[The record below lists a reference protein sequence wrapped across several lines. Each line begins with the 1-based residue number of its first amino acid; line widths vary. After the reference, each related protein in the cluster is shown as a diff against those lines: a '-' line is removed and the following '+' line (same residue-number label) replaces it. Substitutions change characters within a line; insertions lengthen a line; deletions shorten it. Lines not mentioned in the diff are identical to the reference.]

1 MTTVSL
7 PRPGTRRSLLG
18 KLWSAASPQG
28 RRLAAR
34 AAAGLREHMG
44 TLAGLAAIDY
54 GAFTATSVAGWVV
67 TGCSL
72 LLLEFKVRD

>member
-1 MTTVSL
+1 VTTASL
-7 PRPGTRRSLLG
+7 ARPGTRRSLLG
-18 KLWSAASPQG
+18 KLWSAASP
-28 RRLAAR
+28 RCHRLAVR

-54 GAFTATSVAGWVV
+54 GAFTAAPVAGWVV